1 MKSGNK
7 FLETKITRDYKS
19 RYKDFLKGKMLENF

>member
-7 FLETKITRDYKS
+7 FLEAKMTRDYKS
-19 RYKDFLKGKMLENF
+19 RYKDFLKGKMWEYF